1 MPATLPRTDTR
12 RVLII
17 EDHADSRDSL
27 RVLLTIHGCEVR
39 VAADAL
45 DGVRQ
50 AIDWRPDVVISD
62 INLPGLDGWQLA
74 RQVRAGLGEGVFLV
88 AVSGMGRLDDQ
99 RRSIEA
105 GFNAHLAKPTDLN
118 ELLGLLRMAA

>member
-1 MPATLPRTDTR
+1 MEATLPRTDAQ
-12 RVLII
+12 RVLIV
-17 EDHADSRDSL
+17 EDHAESRDSL
-27 RVLLTIHGCEVR
+27 RVLLSIHGCDVR
-39 VAADAL
+39 VAENAL

-62 INLPGLDGWQLA
+62 INLPGLDGWQVG

-99 RRSIEA
+99 RRSLEA
-105 GFNAHLAKPTDLN
+105 GFNAHLAKPPDLN
-118 ELLGLLRMAA
+118 DLLGLLRMVA